1 MPFVTV
7 PGLNG
12 KVYVPE
18 KQHESLKKH
27 ACKDCYYC
35 QLCSDD
41 RCRVCRD
48 PKNRKCLKSYDKQLP
63 CESCL
68 SNIFLP
74 KIGAPEG
81 QAIL

>member
-1 MPFVTV
+1 MPFVAV

-27 ACKDCYYC
+27 PCQDCYYC

-41 RCRVCRD
+41 RCRVCLD
-48 PKNRKCLKSYDKQLP
+48 PKNCKCQKSSEK
-63 CESCL
+63 
-68 SNIFLP
+68 
-74 KIGAPEG
+74 
-81 QAIL
+81 